1 MNETVENFFRLSIHY
16 EKKIR
21 RSLVNEIIAKIRPH
35 VNDEA
40 ELKNLRKLIHKYM
53 NKRNRRVVSISESK
67 RAESFL
73 NENENI
79 YDTPKKKT
87 VKKEIVKE
95 EIVKEIKKN
104 DTNLINMKKYILKEL
119 KYNMSP
125 VTTSLTERFSIAQEV
140 LKLMRKSNIT
150 LTSAKCIVYTKYN
163 IFITHPVEFDTSKTD
178 ENNMHEEREYDEIRG
193 CIVYGWNDDGDVLY
207 EPTFNANIT
216 PPTYKQS
223 CHQWREVLENRWE
236 QRSYCDPEEELDTY
250 IGN

>member
-1 MNETVENFFRLSIHY
+1 MNETVENFFKLSIHH

-21 RSLVNEIIAKIRPH
+21 RSLVNEIIAKIKPH

-40 ELKNLRKLIHKYM
+40 ELKKIGKLIRKYM

-67 RAESFL
+67 RLESL
-73 NENENI
+73 KKNENI
-79 YDTPKKKT
+79 YDTLKNKT
-87 VKKEIVKE
+87 VKE
-95 EIVKEIKKN
+95 EVVKEIKKN
-104 DTNLINMKKYILKEL
+104 DTNFINMKKYILKEL

-207 EPTFNANIT
+207 DPTFNANIT

-223 CHQWREVLENRWE
+223 CHRWREVLENRWE